1 MKTLWRLLRIGFHG
15 TLLFVLPWGV
25 GAIVG
30 MVFDVR
36 EVEETANQFAS
47 YAALILLPILLL
59 QLAAITVKVARE
71 IRSAKA
77 DGRRGGSVVVD
88 ALDRHVKVLTTRG
101 IAMAGASLLMVF
113 VALER
118 KFGQF
123 AALAVAGLGLMYIA
137 STAATIVSAFWVRA
151 FDDRVRRTRGAIDR
165 EISPTVIDAGD
176 AATERF
182 HLARVPVPP
191 GFRMHLEERL
201 PERLGGDTRFAVDRT
216 VSGSEVTVSA
226 PLPRTPRGLYRLGPA
241 EVWYEDILGLTRVF
255 VAARAVAS
263 LRVLPRLR
271 PVVFDRQPKSYT
283 KAEGSLSVL
292 SRIASEEHYRTRPYV
307 AGDDLRRVHW
317 KQSINTGQ
325 LVIRVPEAVPY
336 APSRV
341 RLVLDTFLPPHL
353 RVAADA
359 GGRRVKSGERA
370 VARAPEAMD
379 EVLDLL
385 VEGWIALAH
394 ALQKRGEMVTLVLA
408 VRPEP
413 GANAVVRSVDCKRG
427 DERKWRA
434 IGSDA
439 AWAERRP
446 AGSAAPRDD
455 AGQGG
460 EGCEDELDHRLDRS
474 APRGHERRAGHEP
487 DRPGWRVDGAR
498 STRRRLQCADAPA
511 LLRVSGRRRRQPH
524 RLEED
529 VLAEASEA
537 RGHPRRARA
546 RVDAS
551 GGRGPRARPARHA
564 RPSPR
569 NVSRSRGALMATD
582 TRTRVP
588 RWTPPL
594 RMSLRLAWRPAL
606 VFNVF
611 SILGW
616 LALISTAVI
625 YENKRDTFEMFVAL
639 CTGTVGVLLGQ
650 LVSIVRI
657 RLLPIF
663 VVGGAF
669 AFAAFWLITNS
680 AWRHLNIPDAV
691 ALGIVFF
698 CFAFPCGLLSLQH
711 RWELF
716 AAFWPSIG
724 WIGAVFNVLNREGL
738 AYDWSQ
744 NKLSAWRPLTL
755 AFLFGFLVCLLFY
768 FAAKQAV
775 RVELWQALSGTAA
788 RRVEKQ
794 AKPKPAVSALPR
806 KNWVPLLVVAILL
819 FVIGAVLQPFL
830 WRTGRGDREIDK
842 RGAPSHEPND
852 GDEDGRGRGPKFDG
866 EGFMRMMQQMAEAA
880 KKGATHLWPLLF
892 LLLLYRPAKRA
903 LLLSHL
909 KTPIFPTPPSER
921 VDNLWEYVRI
931 AAEDAGVK
939 PTPSDSVEQILV
951 RIHAS
956 GIRSPAVAQA
966 ADIYVRT
973 RYGFTVAPGA
983 PNAMRAHAI
992 AAADDLRK
1000 DLTRWQRV
1008 KNLWRPLE

>member
-30 MVFDVR
+30 LVFDVR
-36 EVEETANQFAS
+36 EVEETADQFAS
-47 YAALILLPILLL
+47 YAAFLLLPILLL
-59 QLAAITVKVARE
+59 QLAGITVKVSRE
-71 IRSAKA
+71 IRSARA
-77 DGRRGGSVVVD
+77 DGRRGASVVVD

-151 FDDRVRRTRGAIDR
+151 FDDRVRRRRGAIDR

-201 PERLGGDTRFAVDRT
+201 PDRLGGDTRFAVDRT
-216 VSGSEVTVSA
+216 VSSSEVTVSA

-271 PVVFDRQPKSYT
+271 PVVFDRQPRSFT

-394 ALQKRGEMVTLVLA
+394 ALQKRGEMVTLVVA

-413 GANAVVRSVDCKRG
+413 GANAVVRAVDCKRG

-439 AWAERRP
+439 AWQNDVPLERLLVETTPAKAAKGVKTSSIIVSTGLHLAGARP
-446 AGSAAPRDD
+446 
-455 AGQGG
+455 
-460 EGCEDELDHRLDRS
+460 
-474 APRGHERRAGHEP
+474 EP
-487 DRPGWRVDGAR
+487 GTSLIVPDGA
-498 STRRRLQCADAPA
+498 STVLDPPGDGFNALTRRLFFAYPVGAEDNRIDWKKMFAPKPPKPEAIRAELARASVQAVAEARA
-511 LLRVSGRRRRQPH
+511 LGLPVMLVRRRGT
-524 RLEED
+524 
-529 VLAEASEA
+529 S
-537 RGHPRRARA
+537 
-546 RVDAS
+546 
-551 GGRGPRARPARHA
+551 
-564 RPSPR
+564 
-569 NVSRSRGALMATD
+569 
-582 TRTRVP
+582 
-588 RWTPPL
+588 
-594 RMSLRLAWRPAL
+594 
-606 VFNVF
+606 
-611 SILGW
+611 
-616 LALISTAVI
+616 LAL
-625 YENKRDTFEMFVAL
+625 E
-639 CTGTVGVLLGQ
+639 
-650 LVSIVRI
+650 
-657 RLLPIF
+657 
-663 VVGGAF
+663 
-669 AFAAFWLITNS
+669 
-680 AWRHLNIPDAV
+680 
-691 ALGIVFF
+691 
-698 CFAFPCGLLSLQH
+698 
-711 RWELF
+711 
-716 AAFWPSIG
+716 
-724 WIGAVFNVLNREGL
+724 
-738 AYDWSQ
+738 
-744 NKLSAWRPLTL
+744 
-755 AFLFGFLVCLLFY
+755 
-768 FAAKQAV
+768 
-775 RVELWQALSGTAA
+775 
-788 RRVEKQ
+788 
-794 AKPKPAVSALPR
+794 
-806 KNWVPLLVVAILL
+806 VP
-819 FVIGAVLQPFL
+819 
-830 WRTGRGDREIDK
+830 
-842 RGAPSHEPND
+842 
-852 GDEDGRGRGPKFDG
+852 
-866 EGFMRMMQQMAEAA
+866 
-880 KKGATHLWPLLF
+880 
-892 LLLLYRPAKRA
+892 
-903 LLLSHL
+903 
-909 KTPIFPTPPSER
+909 
-921 VDNLWEYVRI
+921 
-931 AAEDAGVK
+931 
-939 PTPSDSVEQILV
+939 
-951 RIHAS
+951 
-956 GIRSPAVAQA
+956 
-966 ADIYVRT
+966 
-973 RYGFTVAPGA
+973 
-983 PNAMRAHAI
+983 
-992 AAADDLRK
+992 
-1000 DLTRWQRV
+1000 
-1008 KNLWRPLE
+1008 